1 MESLLQDLR
10 FAWRTLLRN
19 PGFTLIALFML
30 VLGIAATTSVT
41 TVVSAVLLQSL
52 PYPEPGR
59 LLVLDGFKDENGE
72 LEDSPA
78 SYLDYKDWK
87 TKTTAFEDLSVH
99 SFALAFNLQSVGD
112 TERVN
117 GEVVDSSYFRLLG
130 MQPILGRLFTAQDD
144 SKPGEPRIVILAHSF
159 WERRFGADPGV
170 VGKSLI
176 IDSVSYQIVGVLPTR
191 FQGVTDDAELFL
203 PLTMGNEMLGDP
215 RFLNIRG
222 VRWLLPI
229 ARLKPGV
236 TQAQAQQEM
245 NAVNKALEKDF
256 PSTNKHMVVHLRTL
270 QESLF
275 GDLRF
280 PLLTLFG
287 ASFFVLLIAW
297 ATVANLLLARATA
310 RQREIAIRD
319 ALGATR
325 ARLLRQLVTES
336 LLLACLSSASGLL
349 LARWATSILVA
360 ASAVKL
366 QSFVQLG
373 LNLWVAA
380 AIIVLSLV
388 CGIGFGL
395 APAWLGVRGSLG
407 SLREGSSSTGVAR
420 HRFQSALVVAEVA
433 LALFLLIG
441 AGLLIKG
448 FERSRRAEIGFRPEN
463 LLTARVDLKGK
474 RYADTQVMTQLARQY
489 RERLAAIPGVESA
502 SIEGPVMPTDGPFD
516 NSFIVED
523 LLPKIEGGIVHM
535 VFHHVSPGY
544 FKNLGIPLI
553 EGRTF
558 DETDSPTSPLSI
570 VITQAMKRKY
580 WPNES
585 PLGKRMKFGRLDPNA
600 PWFSVIG
607 VVGNLNQKA
616 LQELEWPGPDVYFA
630 IQQFPPLIIP
640 RMAFLLRAGR
650 VPPLS
655 LAAGIER
662 ELKAVAPDLP
672 PYDVDTME
680 HRLEQFN
687 SKQRFLVLVMSLFA
701 GLALVLATSGLYGVL
716 FYAVVQRTREL
727 GIRVAMG
734 AQARDLFRLVVGR
747 AAVLVSLGLMIGLVA
762 AVLLNRFFES
772 LLYGVNPTDLLTFL
786 GTSIVLFLVAMAA
799 SYIPARQAMRVAPV
813 VALRVQ

>member
-10 FAWRTLLRN
+10 FAWRTLTRN
-19 PGFTLIALFML
+19 PGFSLVALLML
-30 VLGIAATTSVT
+30 VLGIAATTAVT
-41 TVVSAVLLQSL
+41 TVVSAVLLRSL
-52 PYPEPGR
+52 PYPDPGR
-59 LLVLDGFKDENGE
+59 LVVFDEFKEEAGDLEN
-72 LEDSPA
+72 SPA

-87 TKTTAFEDLSVH
+87 ADTTSFADIGLH
-99 SFALAFNLQSVGD
+99 SFALAFNLQTAGE

-130 MQPILGRLFTAQDD
+130 AQPAAGRLLTAQDD
-144 SKPGEPRIVILAHSF
+144 SKPGEPRIVVLAYSY
-159 WERRFGADPGV
+159 WQRRFAGDRGAIGR
-170 VGKSLI
+170 SLL
-176 IDSVSYQIVGVLPTR
+176 IDGRSYQIVGVAAAR
-191 FQGVTDDAELFL
+191 FKGLTDDAELFL
-203 PLTMGNEMLGDP
+203 PITMGNEILGDP
-215 RFLNIRG
+215 RFLDIRG
-222 VRWLLPI
+222 ARWLL
-229 ARLKPGV
+229 AFGRLKPGV
-236 TQAQAQQEM
+236 TRARAQQEI
-245 NAVNKALEKDF
+245 NAVNRTLEKSF
-256 PSTNKHMVVHLRTL
+256 PTTNEHMVVHLSSL

-280 PLLTLFG
+280 PLLTLCG
-287 ASFFVLLIAW
+287 ASLFVLLIAW

-325 ARLLRQLVTES
+325 GRLLRQLITES
-336 LLLACLSSASGLL
+336 LLLAVLSSALGLL
-349 LARWATSILVA
+349 LARWATGVLVA
-360 ASAVKL
+360 ASAVTL
-366 QSFVQLG
+366 QSFVDLG
-373 LNLWVAA
+373 LDPLVVT
-380 AIIVLSLV
+380 AIVVLSLL
-388 CGIGFGL
+388 CGTAFGL
-395 APAWLGVRGSLG
+395 APAWLGVRGSAG
-407 SLREGSSSTGVAR
+407 ALREGGSSKGVAR

-433 LALFLLIG
+433 LAIFLLIG

-448 FERSRRAEIGFRPEN
+448 FQHTRQAEVGFRPEN

-474 RYADTQVMTQLARQY
+474 RWADARVMTHLARQY
-489 RERLAAIPGVESA
+489 RERLAAIPGVQSV

-523 LLPKIEGGIVHM
+523 LLPRTKDGVVHM

-553 EGRTF
+553 EGRAF
-558 DETDSPTSPLSI
+558 DETDSPTSPLAI
-570 VITQAMKRKY
+570 IITQEMKRQY
-580 WPNES
+580 WPNGS
-585 PLGKRMKFGRLDPNA
+585 PLGKRMKFGRRDPNA
-600 PWFSVIG
+600 PWFSVVG

-640 RMAFLLRAGR
+640 RMTFLLRADR

-655 LAAGIER
+655 LAAR
-662 ELKAVAPDLP
+662 VQSELKAVAPDLP

-680 HRLEQFN
+680 HRIDQF
-687 SKQRFLVLVMSLFA
+687 SARQRFLVLVMSIFA

-734 AQARDLFRLVVGR
+734 AQSRDLLRLVVGR
-747 AAVLVSLGLMIGLVA
+747 AAALVGLGLAIGLLA
-762 AVLLNRFFES
+762 AVLLNRLFQS
-772 LLYGVNPTDLLTFL
+772 LLYGVSPTDLPTFL

-799 SYIPARQAMRVAPV
+799 SYIPARQAMRVPPV
-813 VALRVQ
+813 VALRAQ